1 MLPASPSAWPAITRG
16 ELTWAAQEVLMK
28 WRWAWR
34 EQLSV
39 VGPAVVLAVVAF
51 VVAFQWVKP
60 APPNRVVIATG
71 RPDGAYYGFAQL
83 YRERLARE
91 GITLE
96 VRDTSGSVDN
106 IRLLEDP
113 RSGVDIAFVQGGTGA
128 AAKTDTLV
136 SLASV
141 YFEPLWVFSRT
152 APGPSDLRG
161 MRGRRLAVGPEASGT
176 RAVSQMLLAANG
188 VTEATARF
196 SPLSG
201 LDAVRALRRGEVD
214 TVFLIASADSATVKE
229 MLRSPR
235 VALLTFPRADAYA
248 KRFPFLTKLVLPAG
262 GLSLEAN
269 LPSRQT
275 VLLAPAATLVVR
287 SDFHPAL
294 VDLLL
299 VTAAG
304 VHGRRG
310 LFEAPQQFPS
320 PDHLEFPLMDEAQRY
335 HRSGPPFLARFLPFW
350 AATLV
355 DRVKVL
361 LLPLL
366 VLVPLARLVVPAYRW
381 RIRHKIVTKYRDV
394 VDVDQALGQRP
405 GAAECGELLAR
416 LDRIEEAVRTLRVP
430 LGYADAHY
438 HLRLHLDL
446 VRAKVKEARA
456 ASSSG

>member
-1 MLPASPSAWPAITRG
+1 MT
-16 ELTWAAQEVLMK
+16 

-39 VGPAVVLAVVAF
+39 IGPAAVLAIVAF

-60 APPNRVVIATG
+60 APPSRVVIATG
-71 RPDGAYYGFAQL
+71 RSDGAYHRFAQL

-91 GITLE
+91 RITLDI
-96 VRDTSGSVDN
+96 RDTSGSVEN

-113 RSGVDIAFVQGGTGA
+113 ASGVDIAFVQGGTGG
-128 AAKTDTLV
+128 AAKTDSLV
-136 SLASV
+136 SLASL

-152 APGPSDLRG
+152 APGPSDLRA
-161 MRGRRLAVGPEASGT
+161 MRGRRLAIGPEASGT
-176 RAVSQMLLAANG
+176 RAVAQTLLAANG
-188 VTEATARF
+188 LTEATGRF
-196 SPLSG
+196 SPLTG
-201 LDAVRALRRGEVD
+201 IDAVRALRRGEVD
-214 TVFLIASADSATVKE
+214 TVFLIASAESETVKE
-229 MLRSPR
+229 MLRSPGI
-235 VALLTFPRADAYA
+235 ALLSFPRADAYT

-269 LPSRQT
+269 LPPRDT

-287 SDFHPAL
+287 RDFHPAL

-304 VHGRRG
+304 VHARRG
-310 LFEAPQQFPS
+310 LFEAPKQFPS
-320 PDHLEFPLMDEAQRY
+320 PDHLEFPLMSEAQRY
-335 HRSGPPFLARFLPFW
+335 HQSGPPFLARFLPFW

-355 DRVKVL
+355 DRIKVL
-361 LLPLL
+361 VLPLL
-366 VLVPLARLVVPAYRW
+366 VLVPLARAVLPAYRW
-381 RIRHKIVTKYRDV
+381 RIRSKITKKYRDV
-394 VDVDQALGQRP
+394 VNVDQALVQGLT
-405 GAAECGELLAR
+405 AADCDELLAR
-416 LDRIEEAVRTLRVP
+416 LDGIEETVRALRVP

-456 ASSSG
+456 ASRG

>member
-1 MLPASPSAWPAITRG
+1 
-16 ELTWAAQEVLMK
+16 MK

-39 VGPAVVLAVVAF
+39 VAPTIVLAIVAF

-60 APPNRVVIATG
+60 APPSRVVIATG
-71 RPDGAYYGFAQL
+71 RSDGAYYSFAQQ

-91 GITLE
+91 QITLE
-96 VRDTSGSVDN
+96 IRETSGSVEN

-113 RSGVDIAFVQGGTGA
+113 TSGVDIAFVQGGTGG
-128 AAKTDTLV
+128 AAKTDGLV
-136 SLASV
+136 SLASL

-152 APGPSDLRG
+152 APGPSDLRA

-176 RAVSQMLLAANG
+176 RAVAQTVLAANG
-188 VTEATARF
+188 ITEATARF
-196 SPLSG
+196 STLTG
-201 LDAVRALRRGEVD
+201 MDAVLALRRGEVD
-214 TVFLIASADSATVKE
+214 TVFLIASPDSATVKE

-235 VALLTFPRADAYA
+235 IALLSFPRAAAYT

-269 LPSRQT
+269 LPSRDT
-275 VLLAPAATLVVR
+275 VLVAPAATLVVR
-287 SDFHPAL
+287 RDFHPAL

-299 VTAAG
+299 VTTAG

-310 LFEAPQQFPS
+310 LFEVPQQFPS
-320 PDHLEFPLMDEAQRY
+320 PDHLEFPLMNEAQRY

-355 DRVKVL
+355 DRIKVL
-361 LLPLL
+361 VLPLL
-366 VLVPLARLVVPAYRW
+366 VLVPLARMVFPAYRW
-381 RIRHKIVTKYRDV
+381 RVRSKIIRKYRDV
-394 VDVDQALGQRP
+394 VDVDQALTPRLT
-405 GAAECGELLAR
+405 AAQCDELLNR
-416 LDRIEEAVRTLRVP
+416 LDHIEEAVRALRVP

-456 ASSSG
+456 ERSG

>member
-1 MLPASPSAWPAITRG
+1 
-16 ELTWAAQEVLMK
+16 MK

-39 VGPAVVLAVVAF
+39 VGPVTVLAVAAFAVAL
-51 VVAFQWVKP
+51 QWVEP
-60 APPNRVVIATG
+60 APPSRVVIATG
-71 RPDGAYYGFAQL
+71 RSDGAYYRFAEQ

-91 GITLE
+91 RITLE
-96 VRDTSGSVDN
+96 VRETSGSVEN

-113 RSGVDIAFVQGGTGA
+113 SSGVDIAFVQGGTGG
-128 AAKTDTLV
+128 AAKTDRLV
-136 SLASV
+136 SLASL

-161 MRGRRLAVGPEASGT
+161 MRGRRLAVGPDGSGT
-176 RAVSQMLLAANG
+176 RAVAETLLAANG
-188 VTEATARF
+188 VTGATARL
-196 SPLSG
+196 SPLAG

-214 TVFLIASADSATVKE
+214 TVFLIASAESATVKE
-229 MLRSPR
+229 MLRTKGI
-235 VALLTFPRADAYA
+235 VLLSFPRADAYT

-269 LPSRQT
+269 LPSRET
-275 VLLAPAATLVVR
+275 LLLAPAATLVVR
-287 SDFHPAL
+287 REFHPAL

-304 VHGRRG
+304 VHARRG

-320 PDHLEFPLMDEAQRY
+320 PDHLEFRLMDEAQRY

-355 DRVKVL
+355 DRIKVL
-361 LLPLL
+361 VLPLL
-366 VLVPLARLVVPAYRW
+366 VLVPLARVVPPAYRW
-381 RIRHKIVTKYRDV
+381 RIRSKITKKYRDV
-394 VDVDQALGQRP
+394 VDVDQALAGRP
-405 GAAECGELLAR
+405 PAAACDELLVR
-416 LDRIEEAVRTLRVP
+416 LDRIEEEVRALRVP
-430 LGYADAHY
+430 LSYADAHY
-438 HLRLHLDL
+438 HLRLHLEL

-456 ASSSG
+456 AARG

>member
-1 MLPASPSAWPAITRG
+1 
-16 ELTWAAQEVLMK
+16 MK

-39 VGPAVVLAVVAF
+39 VGPAVVLAIVAF

-60 APPNRVVIATG
+60 APPSRVVIATG
-71 RPDGAYYGFAQL
+71 RSDGAYHHFAQQ

-91 GITLE
+91 RITLE
-96 VRDTSGSVDN
+96 IRETSGSVEN

-113 RSGVDIAFVQGGTGA
+113 TSGVDIAFVQGGTGG
-128 AAKTDTLV
+128 AAKTDGLV
-136 SLASV
+136 SLASL

-152 APGPSDLRG
+152 APGPSDLRA
-161 MRGRRLAVGPEASGT
+161 MRGRRIAVGPEASGT
-176 RAVSQMLLAANG
+176 RAVAQTLLAANG
-188 VTEATARF
+188 ITEATARF
-196 SPLSG
+196 SSLTG
-201 LDAVRALRRGEVD
+201 IDAVLALRRGEVD
-214 TVFLIASADSATVKE
+214 TVFLIASPDSATVKE

-235 VALLTFPRADAYA
+235 IALLSFPRADAYT

-269 LPSRQT
+269 LPPRDT

-287 SDFHPAL
+287 RDFHPAL

-299 VTAAG
+299 VTAAS

-310 LFEAPQQFPS
+310 LFEVPQQFPS
-320 PDHLEFPLMDEAQRY
+320 PDHLDFPLMNEAQRY
-335 HRSGPPFLARFLPFW
+335 YRSGPPFLARFLPFW

-355 DRVKVL
+355 DRIKVL
-361 LLPLL
+361 VLPLL
-366 VLVPLARLVVPAYRW
+366 VLVPLARMVFPAYRW
-381 RIRHKIVTKYRDV
+381 RIRSKIVKKYRDV
-394 VDVDQALGQRP
+394 VDVDQALTPRLT
-405 GAAECGELLAR
+405 AAECDELLER
-416 LDRIEEAVRTLRVP
+416 LDRIEEAVRALRVP

-456 ASSSG
+456 AR